1 VVDTPPA
8 GRVRPYPG
16 AVLTKL
22 IARVWR
28 EAAKFGIIGLFNFAL
43 DAGLFNLLRH
53 TVLND
58 KVLTASVVSTSVAAV
73 SSYFMNR
80 HWTWKD
86 RSRTGLAR
94 ELPMFLLLS
103 AVGLGISTGC
113 LAFSHYLLGYTSG
126 LADNIAKN
134 GFGLVLGMVWRF
146 WSFKR
151 WVFRPAPAAD
161 QTTALEDAVN
171 TTV

>member
-1 VVDTPPA
+1 MDTPPA
-8 GRVRPYPG
+8 GPDRPYPWF
-16 AVLTKL
+16 VIRNL

-53 TVLND
+53 TVMGNR
-58 KVLTASVVSTSVAAV
+58 VLTASIVSTSVAAV

-80 HWTWKD
+80 HWTWKHRD
-86 RSRTGLAR
+86 RSGLGR

-113 LAFSHYLLGYTSG
+113 LAFSHYLLGHTSG

-151 WVFRPAPAAD
+151 WVFRPASTPQA
-161 QTTALEDAVN
+161 TALEDAVT